1 MKYRSTL
8 KKSVIY
14 AIILLIICCLWNVL
28 DCAINIAKPIDW
40 RNIITLRSI
49 IFSVVT
55 AIVLSLYR
63 SDKWT
68 LALLFAMLF
77 LSACKSDDNLIQTH
91 DTKIEERFNKFKV
104 STLAH
109 NTMLENTFKAIS
121 SNHSN
126 TQMLSIKNESE
137 TQEAMFGM
145 LLQKE

>member
-63 SDKWT
+63 SDK
-68 LALLFAMLF
+68 
-77 LSACKSDDNLIQTH
+77 
-91 DTKIEERFNKFKV
+91 
-104 STLAH
+104 
-109 NTMLENTFKAIS
+109 
-121 SNHSN
+121 
-126 TQMLSIKNESE
+126 
-137 TQEAMFGM
+137 
-145 LLQKE
+145 